1 MKTSSSTRLLAICM
15 VMNLFLLKSFAQ
27 NSGSVNLNDSM
38 TVIPFSMTVVVVE
51 FEARSGNQGNQLKWS
66 TILEA
71 NLSHYEIERST
82 PNQPFRK
89 IGTIKAAGSGSLA
102 VEYSF
107 TDKNPAAGTNIYRLR
122 MVDTRGGSK
131 SSEHKLV
138 NGNTQNLVSTGFQ
151 AYPNPARNGSMIRIN
166 VPGTGIYQ
174 LRLVGLDGG
183 VVYAANL
190 DNSHGGGL
198 SLDLPKGLRSGL
210 FMIDAVA
217 KEGGH
222 RYQQKILIQ

>member
-15 VMNLFLLKSFAQ
+15 VMNLLLLKSFAH
-27 NSGSVNLNDSM
+27 NSVSRNLSDSM
-38 TVIPFSMTVVVVE
+38 PVIPFSMTVVVVE

-138 NGNTQNLVSTGFQ
+138 NGNTQNLVSTAFQ
-151 AYPNPARNGSMIRIN
+151 AYPNPARIGSMIRMN
-166 VPGTGIYQ
+166 VPEAGMYQ
-174 LRLVGLDGG
+174 VRLVSLEGS

-190 DNSHGGGL
+190 DNNHGGGL
-198 SLDLPKGLRSGL
+198 SLGLPQGLRSGL
-210 FMIDAVA
+210 YMIEAEA

-222 RYQQKILIQ
+222 RHLQKILIQ